1 MTSVSPRRNASLFW
15 GAAVLAVLVDVL
27 TKALAHRV
35 LIRYRSIPVLDDVIQ
50 LTLVYNPG
58 AAFGLHLGSYSRWIF
73 MAIAALAI
81 LVLWRMS
88 RETRVGDRLRPLA
101 LGLIAGGAGGNL
113 INRVWSTAGVVDFID
128 VGLGDTRW
136 PTFNVADIAV
146 STGAILLCWVLW
158 DEDRRGPEGEAPL
171 VLPGETY

>member
-1 MTSVSPRRNASLFW
+1 MNFVSSRRNASLFW
-15 GAAVLAVLVDVL
+15 GIAILAVLVDVL

-35 LIRYRSIPVLDDVIQ
+35 LIRYRAIPVLADIIQ
-50 LTLVYNPG
+50 LRLVYNPG

-73 MAIAALAI
+73 MAIAAVAI
-81 LVLWRMS
+81 FVLWRMY
-88 RETRVGDRLRPLA
+88 RETRVGSRLRLLA

-113 INRVWSTAGVVDFID
+113 INRVWSKAGVVDFID
-128 VGLGDTRW
+128 VGIGDLRW

-158 DEDRRGPEGEAPL
+158 DEDRRDSEGDASL
-171 VLPGETY
+171 ALPGDT

>member
-1 MTSVSPRRNASLFW
+1 MTSVSSRRNASLFW
-15 GAAVLAVLVDVL
+15 GAVVLTVLLDVV

-35 LIRYRSIPVLDDVIQ
+35 LVRFRPIPIIDDLIQ

-73 MAIAALAI
+73 TVIATMAIF
-81 LVLWRMS
+81 VLWRMYRDS
-88 RETRVGDRLRPLA
+88 RVGEWLRPLA

-113 INRVWSTAGVVDFID
+113 INRLWSTAGVVDFID
-128 VGLGDTRW
+128 VGVGNARW

-146 STGAILLCWVLW
+146 STGAILLCLALW
-158 DEDRRGPEGEAPL
+158 NEDRRGSAGDAPL
-171 VLPGETY
+171 VLPSETG